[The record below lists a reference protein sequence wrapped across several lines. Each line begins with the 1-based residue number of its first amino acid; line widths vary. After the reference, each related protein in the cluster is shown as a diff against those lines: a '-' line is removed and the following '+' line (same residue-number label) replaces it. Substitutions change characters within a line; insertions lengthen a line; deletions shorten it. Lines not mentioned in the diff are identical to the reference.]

1 MSHYEYRFAE
11 FDRQDIP
18 TGSTEAAY
26 VVGLMNEHGKDGFEF
41 FMFND
46 SLDSTRALIFRRVV
60 EE

>member
-1 MSHYEYRFAE
+1 MSRYEYRFAE
-11 FDRQDIP
+11 FNRQDIP
-18 TGSTEAAY
+18 AGDTEAAY

-46 SLDSTRALIFRRVV
+46 SLDATRALIFRRVA